1 MSIQLLEYT
10 IQAKSKQPPKY
21 FKVLFPLTVIG
32 SLIAGYF
39 INDFYSNN
47 TIKTLRERNDV
58 LETIN
63 TQNQDKIVQ
72 LETSVTLLKTEQ
84 KVRQQ
89 AIAEVQND
97 YKGLIDDINFLK
109 SEIDFYERLLSPNE
123 ENKGLRVFEAAATQN
138 NSDSFSLKVVLVQKI
153 ERAKEISGRFE
164 IVLTGQQNDKP
175 KNLTI
180 SNSEEAN
187 YAFKYFYNISLGF
200 SIPEGFKAEQLVV
213 KLYPKNKK
221 AKTIEYKV
229 NWHSI
234 IN

>member
-1 MSIQLLEYT
+1 MSIQLPEYT
-10 IQAKSKQPPKY
+10 IQAKTKKPPKY

-32 SLIAGYF
+32 CLIIGYV
-39 INDFYSNN
+39 INDFYSNSS
-47 TIKTLRERNDV
+47 IKTLLERNDV

-97 YKGLIDDINFLK
+97 YKELIDELNALK
-109 SEIDFYERLLSPNE
+109 SEINFYERLLSPNE
-123 ENKGLRVFEAAATQN
+123 ENKGLRVFEASAIEISPDTY
-138 NSDSFSLKVVLVQKI
+138 SMKVVLVQKI
-153 ERAKEISGRFE
+153 ERAKEVSGRFE
-164 IVLTGQQNDKP
+164 IVLTGQQNEKP

-180 SNSEEAN
+180 SNSEQAS

-200 SIPEGFKAEQLVV
+200 SIPEGFKAEQLIV
-213 KLYPKNKK
+213 KLFPNNKK
-221 AKTIEYKV
+221 AKTVEYTV